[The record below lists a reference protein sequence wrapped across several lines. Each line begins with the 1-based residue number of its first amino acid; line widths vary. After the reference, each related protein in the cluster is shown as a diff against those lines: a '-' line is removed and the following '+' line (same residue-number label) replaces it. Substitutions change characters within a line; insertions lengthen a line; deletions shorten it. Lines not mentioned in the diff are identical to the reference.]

1 MVTFTSKTA
10 NKEELKRAIWEELI
24 KCTMNAVGPLY
35 GDYERTRFDYS
46 ECKSGTDKR
55 RKFAIS
61 FLEEWTETNLEV
73 SDDGVVLNDNLHT
86 EGTCNDD
93 GYDLKALANA
103 IKNKF
108 PDVIIQGKG
117 MIDYHHMAWKYRI
130 YTENDTIVCEC
141 ADDEIE
147 AEDCDGLKFAVTGK
161 IKFFENRAEIVE
173 FIEEAGGSVTETVS
187 KNTDYLICN
196 DVKSNSSKM
205 KKAKDLGIAVLSEA
219 DFIRR
224 FADPDDFDD
233 LMAE

>member
-1 MVTFTSKTA
+1 M
-10 NKEELKRAIWEELI
+10 
-24 KCTMNAVGPLY
+24 
-35 GDYERTRFDYS
+35 
-46 ECKSGTDKR
+46 
-55 RKFAIS
+55 
-61 FLEEWTETNLEV
+61 EV

-86 EGTCNDD
+86 ENTCNDD

-117 MIDYHHMAWKYRI
+117 MIDYHHMAEKYRI
-130 YTENDTIVCEC
+130 YTENDAIVYEC
-141 ADDEIE
+141 ADDGIE

-161 IKFFENRAEIVE
+161 LKFFENRAEIVE